1 MADYLL
7 ADEAVMSVLAAGAVT
22 ILAALV
28 GWTAVAERRR
38 SADSRHWRSTQGW
51 VLTSRVAFD
60 GIDARPAIT
69 YEYQVDE
76 EVFEGF
82 IVNFGSESF
91 LSPRQAKALVRRH
104 PVGSAVLVW
113 YDPDKP
119 SDSVLYQSRRTAK
132 LWVIS
137 GLLMLWAASLWKDTL
152 PLLMP

>member
-7 ADEAVMSVLAAGAVT
+7 TDEAVTAVLSAGAVT
-22 ILAALV
+22 VLAVLV
-28 GWTAVAERRR
+28 GWNAVAERRR
-38 SADSRHWRSTQGW
+38 SVDSRHWRSTQGW
-51 VLTSRVAFD
+51 VLNSRVAFD
-60 GIDARPAIT
+60 GTDARPAIT
-69 YEYQVDE
+69 YEYQVED

-91 LSPRQAKALVRRH
+91 LSPRQAKALVQRH

-113 YDPDKP
+113 YDPDNP

-137 GLLMLWAASLWKDTL
+137 GLLMLWAASLWNDVL
-152 PLLMP
+152 PLLNP